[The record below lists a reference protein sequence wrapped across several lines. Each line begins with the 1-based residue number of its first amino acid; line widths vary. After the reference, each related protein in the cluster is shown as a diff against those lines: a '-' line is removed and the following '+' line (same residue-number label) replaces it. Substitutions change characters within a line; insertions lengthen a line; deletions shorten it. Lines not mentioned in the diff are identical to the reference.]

1 MDITATDSI
10 VDLQQRF
17 AHLLGQHQGIVLKV
31 VRGYCANREDRSDL
45 IQEISTQAWR
55 AFSGFDPQRAQFSTW
70 LYRIALNIAISQLRG
85 HALRRQYHS
94 DVALEDAHASVAD
107 NAEDNASLAQL
118 NQLIHALPALDRALL
133 LLHLDDCSH
142 RQIGEVLGISASNAA
157 TRLHRLRQQLRS
169 RFNPDPAA
177 PPAPNS
183 RD

>member
-1 MDITATDSI
+1 MDITATDPI
-10 VDLQQRF
+10 ADLQQRF
-17 AHLLGQHQGIVLKV
+17 AHLLAQHQGIVLKV
-31 VRGYCANREDRSDL
+31 ARGYCTQREDRSDL

-55 AFSGFDPQRAQFSTW
+55 AFPGFDPQRAQFSTW
-70 LYRIALNIAISQLRG
+70 LYRIALNIAISQLR
-85 HALRRQYHS
+85 ARELRRHYHS
-94 DVALEDAHASVAD
+94 DVTLDDAQASVAD
-107 NAEDNASLAQL
+107 KAEDSASLAQL

-169 RFNPDPAA
+169 QFDPV
-177 PPAPNS
+177 PPTPTQ

>member
-1 MDITATDSI
+1 MDITAADSI

-31 VRGYCANREDRSDL
+31 ARGYCANREDRSDL
-45 IQEISTQAWR
+45 MQEISTQAWR
-55 AFSGFDPQRAQFSTW
+55 AFPGFDPQRAQFSTW

-94 DVALEDAHASVAD
+94 DVALEDAHASVVD

>member
-31 VRGYCANREDRSDL
+31 ARGYCANREDRSDL

-55 AFSGFDPQRAQFSTW
+55 AFPGFDPQRAQFSTW

-85 HALRRQYHS
+85 RELRRQYHS

-169 RFNPDPAA
+169 RLNPDPAA